1 MKGQVTLK
9 TFSLVRDICG
19 FEERTLEIDEGR
31 TAGEVVRELLGECPG
46 LQELKNPLLIAVNQE
61 YADDDRPLSGGDT
74 LAVFPPVSG
83 G

>member
-19 FEERTLEIDEGR
+19 FEERTLEIDRER
-31 TAGEVVRELLGECPG
+31 TAGDLVEELMEECPDLRELEGS
-46 LQELKNPLLIAVNQE
+46 LLIAVNQE
-61 YADDDRPLSGGDT
+61 YADRERPLTAGDT